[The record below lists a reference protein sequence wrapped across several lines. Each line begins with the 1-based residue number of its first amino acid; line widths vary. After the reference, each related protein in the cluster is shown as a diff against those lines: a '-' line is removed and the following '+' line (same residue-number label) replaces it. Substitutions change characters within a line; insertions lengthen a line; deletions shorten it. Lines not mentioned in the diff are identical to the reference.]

1 MTTLV
6 DVIFVDFLDAGS
18 IPATST
24 NLRKAPVGTQVCQP
38 EPFVYAKVVRRSS
51 RSLRRRFTKE
61 DLSLWPFSPL
71 SPKEVAGACGGVL
84 RRRTSHFGLLV
95 RLVRRK

>member
-38 EPFVYAKVVRRSS
+38 EPLF
-51 RSLRRRFTKE
+51 LRR
-61 DLSLWPFSPL
+61 LSAG
-71 SPKEVAGACGGVL
+71 VAGACGGVL
-84 RRRTSHFGLLV
+84 RRRTLAGTSFGFIMKEDFSWLQLQSGAEP
-95 RLVRRK
+95 LF

>member
-24 NLRKAPVGTQVCQP
+24 NLRKAPVGTQVP
-38 EPFVYAKVVRRSS
+38 AGAFVFAKVVRRSS

-61 DLSLWPFSPL
+61 DLL
-71 SPKEVAGACGGVL
+71 SQA
-84 RRRTSHFGLLV
+84 F
-95 RLVRRK
+95 